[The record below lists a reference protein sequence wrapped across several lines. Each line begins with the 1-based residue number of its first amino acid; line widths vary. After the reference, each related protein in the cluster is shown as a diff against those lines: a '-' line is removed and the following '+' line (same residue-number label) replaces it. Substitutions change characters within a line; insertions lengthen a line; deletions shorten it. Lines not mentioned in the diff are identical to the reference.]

1 MRDKGADGPLFCLGA
16 ELIESVKRACEGF
29 RAMRDALMRL
39 LEPPIEALGFELL
52 ELEFARA
59 GRGGTLRIYI
69 DRPAADGGTCG
80 RHDLAAGDLGAD
92 AQTVVGGDGQSGGD
106 GQGAGRRVARRDV
119 LRPDLP
125 SQDFPDRDPASREV
139 PSQGGISVDDCA
151 AVSHA
156 VSQIL
161 DADDPIKGHYT
172 LEVSSPGLDR
182 VLRKRAHFER
192 FVGERVF
199 VELMLPIEGRRRFAG
214 TLKAVL
220 GEAIVVEVDGQAH
233 VLPLERIQKARL
245 RPE

>member
-1 MRDKGADGPLFCLGA
+1 
-16 ELIESVKRACEGF
+16 
-29 RAMRDALMRL
+29 MRDALMRL

-52 ELEFARA
+52 EIEFAQA

-69 DRPAADGGTCG
+69 DRNSSG
-80 RHDLAAGDLGAD
+80 RDD
-92 AQTVVGGDGQSGGD
+92 SGG
-106 GQGAGRRVARRDV
+106 GVPS
-119 LRPDLP
+119 PDP
-125 SQDFPDRDPASREV
+125 

-161 DADDPIKGHYT
+161 DAEDPIKGHYT
-172 LEVSSPGLDR
+172 LEVSSPGSDR

-199 VELMLPIEGRRRFAG
+199 VELKLPIEGRRRFAG
-214 TLKAVL
+214 SLKSVL
-220 GEAIVVEVDGQAH
+220 GGAIVVEVDGRAH
-233 VLPLERIQKARL
+233 ELPLDRIQKARL